1 MLPVLAATTIES
13 YTGPGEIVLDPM
25 CGIGT
30 TLVEAVHLG
39 RDAVGIDCEPS
50 WVQVARANLGH
61 ARDYGASG
69 TGGVVCGDARDAAAL
84 VTDPHL
90 AGRVALLL
98 TSPPYGQSVHGQ
110 VRSSRD
116 SGRPGVRKWNYR
128 YGHSPHNLVRG
139 GHDRLLTGLVDI
151 LTGCLPLLRPGGIV
165 VITTRPFRRHGH
177 LVDLPGQVWA
187 AAETA
192 GLEPV
197 QRLVALLC
205 AVKDDRLITRASF
218 FAMHE
223 IRKSRAA
230 GTPLHVTAHEDVLVL
245 RKPHTGHAAGR
256 EVR

>member
-1 MLPVLAATTIES
+1 MVPELAATAIES
-13 YTGPGEIVLDPM
+13 YTTPGELVLDPM

-39 RDAVGIDCEPS
+39 RDAIGIDCEPA
-50 WVQVARANLGH
+50 WAQVARANLDH
-61 ARDYGASG
+61 ARSHGATG
-69 TGGVVCGDARDAAAL
+69 TGGVVTGDARNAHAL

-98 TSPPYGQSVHGQ
+98 TSPPYGQFAHGQ

-116 SGRPGVRKWNYR
+116 SGRPGVRKWDYR
-128 YGHSPHNLVRG
+128 YGASPHNLIRG

-151 LTGCLPLLRPGGIV
+151 LAGCLPLLRPGGIV
-165 VITTRPFRRHGH
+165 AITTRPFRRHGH
-177 LVDLPGQVWA
+177 LVDFPGQVWA
-187 AAETA
+187 AAEAA

-205 AVKDDRLITRASF
+205 GIKADRLITRASF

-223 IRKSRAA
+223 VRKVRAA

-245 RKPHTGHAAGR
+245 RKPLTCPKPGTGDS
-256 EVR
+256 